1 MFIIFKEYIYVS
13 FIFVFNTYLYTFV
26 DIFNTHMYVILRK
39 MRNKKQLLIEQLD
52 QKLEKFKASAMV
64 LVPTKGWI
72 NTIRTTLNMTQ
83 GQLGTKLEMTK
94 GAIQKIE
101 EREASGQITINKLRD
116 VGQAL
121 DMKFVYGFVPKD
133 GSIENLI
140 SIKAEKLAQKIVL
153 RTNQN
158 MKLEDQGI
166 GDEKIKETIKKLANE
181 IKREMRK
188 SLWD

>member
-1 MFIIFKEYIYVS
+1 
-13 FIFVFNTYLYTFV
+13 
-26 DIFNTHMYVILRK
+26 

-52 QKLEKFKASAMV
+52 QKLENFKDSAMV

-72 NTIRTTLNMTQ
+72 NTIRTTLNMTRD
-83 GQLGTKLEMTK
+83 QLGTKLKMTK

-116 VGQAL
+116 VGQSL
-121 DMKFVYGFVPKD
+121 DMKFVYGFVPND
-133 GSIENLI
+133 GSIDNLV
-140 SIKAEKLAQKIVL
+140 SIKSEELARKIVM

-166 GDEKIKETIKKLANE
+166 GDEKINETIKDLANA
-181 IKREMRK
+181 IKREVRK

>member
-1 MFIIFKEYIYVS
+1 
-13 FIFVFNTYLYTFV
+13 
-26 DIFNTHMYVILRK
+26 
-39 MRNKKQLLIEQLD
+39 MRNKKRLLIEQLD
-52 QKLEKFKASAMV
+52 QKLAEFKDAGMV
-64 LVPTKGWI
+64 LLPQKGWI
-72 NTIRTTLNMTQ
+72 NTIRTTLNMTRD
-83 GQLGTKLEMTK
+83 QLGTKLKLTK

-101 EREASGQITINKLRD
+101 EREATGQITINKLRD

-121 DMKFVYGFVPKD
+121 DMLFVYGFVPKNGTID
-133 GSIENLI
+133 NLI
-140 SIKAEKLAQKIVL
+140 NSKAEKLARKIVL

-166 GDEKIKETIKKLANE
+166 GDERINESIKDLASE